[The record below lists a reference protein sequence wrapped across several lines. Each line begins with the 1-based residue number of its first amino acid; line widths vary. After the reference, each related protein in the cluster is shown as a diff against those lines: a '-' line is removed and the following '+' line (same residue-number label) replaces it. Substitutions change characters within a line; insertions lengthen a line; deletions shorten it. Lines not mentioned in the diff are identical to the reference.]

1 MLAMQLSWFESRHV
15 SKITNGRHKQRSG
28 KRNIARQKEKENNKK
43 EKKVSTEGQVTY
55 DFTSFPGIFRL
66 LYCLDHRMSIW

>member
-1 MLAMQLSWFESRHV
+1 MLATQLSWFESRHV

-43 EKKVSTEGQVTY
+43 IKILSTEGQVTY
-55 DFTSFPGIFRL
+55 DFTSFQGIFRL
-66 LYCLDHRMSIW
+66 LYCLDYRLLIW